1 MHTPLCG
8 HAQGEP
14 REYVDAAA
22 KAGVDL
28 ITFTCHIP
36 MDDPSFGTRGTRMA
50 DSDLP
55 RYHEIVTDAAEYG
68 RQIGVEVRFGIEA
81 EVFPDE
87 AIMKRMDGTLER
99 WDFDFV
105 LGSLHHQLS
114 SYQKRIRTEGLTSE
128 PAIIRDYFAILT
140 KEVASRRYDSIAH
153 PDLIRIYGT
162 VTPFDPRE
170 YEPELRAFFDSAARH
185 DVCLEVN
192 TSGMIKGVYEMHPD
206 PRIMHWAFEAGV
218 RFTLGSDSHRPESV
232 GQFFD
237 RALDNLSAAG
247 YREVSFFRNR
257 RREDIAIADA
267 VTA

>member
-14 REYVDAAA
+14 REYVDAA
-22 KAGVDL
+22 KRVGVDL

-50 DSDLP
+50 ESDLP
-55 RYHEIVTDAAEYG
+55 RYREMVADAAAYG
-68 RQIGVEVRFGIEA
+68 KELGVEVRFGIEA
-81 EVFPDE
+81 EVFPDDS
-87 AIMKRMDGTLER
+87 IMKRMDRTLER

-114 SYQKRIRTEGLTSE
+114 SYQNRIRTEGLANDE
-128 PAIIRDYFAILT
+128 AIIKDYFAVLAR
-140 KEVASRRYDSIAH
+140 EVASRRYDSIAH

-162 VTPFDPRE
+162 VSPFDPRE
-170 YEPELRAFFDSAARH
+170 YEREIRAFYESAAKH

-206 PRIMHWAFEAGV
+206 PRTMQWAREAGC

-232 GQFFD
+232 GQYFD
-237 RALDNLSAAG
+237 RALENLSSAG
-247 YREVSFFRNR
+247 YREISFFRNR
-257 RREDIAIADA
+257 RREDLSIEDTVA
-267 VTA
+267 V